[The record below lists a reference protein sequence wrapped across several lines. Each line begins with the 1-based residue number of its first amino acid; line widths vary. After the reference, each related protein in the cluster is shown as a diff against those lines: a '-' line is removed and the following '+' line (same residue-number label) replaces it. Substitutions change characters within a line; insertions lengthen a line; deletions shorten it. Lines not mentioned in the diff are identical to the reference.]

1 MGSGSSPGSLLLG
14 MERQEGHGA
23 QEEVV
28 RGKTEREVLVK
39 AMYATGYAD
48 AQSSL
53 PRSQYGNDDLLDAF
67 AALWSG
73 ERVVA
78 GTEFLIPAEPP
89 LDGCGLRMEIVA

>member
-1 MGSGSSPGSLLLG
+1 
-14 MERQEGHGA
+14 
-23 QEEVV
+23 
-28 RGKTEREVLVK
+28 
-39 AMYATGYAD
+39 MYATGYAD